1 MNVGMASLVHGCSAV
16 IAGHFNDLSLNV
28 FLRHVPHVTANYTGV
43 KEASK
48 HSSLNVMA
56 PVQFYFIK
64 LLQYETKV
72 KQFF

>member
-1 MNVGMASLVHGCSAV
+1 MNVGITSSVHGCSAV

-28 FLRHVPHVTANYTGV
+28 FLRHVPHVTANYIGV

-56 PVQFYFIK
+56 WVQSYFIR
-64 LLQYETKV
+64 LLQHKTEV